1 MRPVRRTR
9 RVASP
14 TLRSPK
20 RSVSLVIEGPD
31 GLLLVR
37 RPEGDESLPGVW
49 GLPAAS
55 LAEGESEEDAVRR
68 AGREKLGVDV
78 VPVRPLGSEGPMT
91 DWGVRIAEGSP
102 SGPRDGPNTQY
113 AELRWGDV
121 RELVAAAREGSLCS
135 RALLRA
141 RGLDWD

>member
-1 MRPVRRTR
+1 M
-9 RVASP
+9 
-14 TLRSPK
+14 
-20 RSVSLVIEGPD
+20 IEGPR

-68 AGREKLGVDV
+68 AGREKLGVE
-78 VPVRPLGSEGPMT
+78 VRALRAMGRDGGMT
-91 DWGVRIAEGSP
+91 DWEAEIVAGRP
-102 SGPRDGPNTQY
+102 SVPQDGPNTQY
-113 AELRWGDV
+113 AELRWGDAG
-121 RELVAAAREGSLCS
+121 ELVPAARQGSLCS

-141 RGLDWD
+141 RGLDWDA

>member
-1 MRPVRRTR
+1 MIE
-9 RVASP
+9 SP
-14 TLRSPK
+14 R
-20 RSVSLVIEGPD
+20 

-68 AGREKLGVDV
+68 AGREKLGVE
-78 VPVRPLGSEGPMT
+78 VRAVRAMGRDGGMT
-91 DWGVRIAEGSP
+91 DWEAEILAGRP
-102 SGPRDGPNTQY
+102 SVPQGGPNTQY
-113 AELRWGDV
+113 AELRWGDAG
-121 RELVAAAREGSLCS
+121 ELVPAARKGSLCS

-141 RGLDWD
+141 RGLDWDA